1 MVKFKCDKYDTI
13 SWNHFIKDGKSIT
26 KEEIE
31 RYRLDYNKVLEGDDF
46 VDFPAGIVYTGGN
59 LMFYSTI
66 MKIDSIDRLRDI
78 RDALLVEQGINPT
91 RQGEQ
96 AIKVVVERI
105 DEIQAT
111 LDKSAT
117 KNLNRRK

>member
-1 MVKFKCDKYDTI
+1 MYLIIKYFYY
-13 SWNHFIKDGKSIT
+13 NNQSI
-26 KEEIE
+26 IQ
-31 RYRLDYNKVLEGDDF
+31 L
-46 VDFPAGIVYTGGN
+46 GGN

-111 LDKSAT
+111 LDKSTT
-117 KNLNRRK
+117 KNLNRK

>member
-1 MVKFKCDKYDTI
+1 MEKEFPSKTFFIIKFILY
-13 SWNHFIKDGKSIT
+13 IKFN
-26 KEEIE
+26 
-31 RYRLDYNKVLEGDDF
+31 RRQVR
-46 VDFPAGIVYTGGN
+46 
-59 LMFYSTI
+59 MFYSTI

-117 KNLNRRK
+117 KNLNRNRR

>member
-1 MVKFKCDKYDTI
+1 
-13 SWNHFIKDGKSIT
+13 
-26 KEEIE
+26 
-31 RYRLDYNKVLEGDDF
+31 
-46 VDFPAGIVYTGGN
+46 
-59 LMFYSTI
+59 MFYSTI

-91 RQGEQ
+91 RQGEH

-117 KNLNRRK
+117 KNRNIKR

>member
-1 MVKFKCDKYDTI
+1 MKYLNFGI
-13 SWNHFIKDGKSIT
+13 SNSGK
-26 KEEIE
+26 
-31 RYRLDYNKVLEGDDF
+31 
-46 VDFPAGIVYTGGN
+46 N
-59 LMFYSTI
+59 LFYHNIQSNN
-66 MKIDSIDRLRDI
+66 IDWRKSN
-78 RDALLVEQGINPT
+78 GINPT

-117 KNLNRRK
+117 KNINRK

>member
-1 MVKFKCDKYDTI
+1 
-13 SWNHFIKDGKSIT
+13 
-26 KEEIE
+26 
-31 RYRLDYNKVLEGDDF
+31 
-46 VDFPAGIVYTGGN
+46 
-59 LMFYSTI
+59 MFYSTI

-78 RDALLVEQGINPT
+78 RDALQGINPT

-117 KNLNRRK
+117 KNLNRNRK

>member
-1 MVKFKCDKYDTI
+1 
-13 SWNHFIKDGKSIT
+13 
-26 KEEIE
+26 
-31 RYRLDYNKVLEGDDF
+31 
-46 VDFPAGIVYTGGN
+46 
-59 LMFYSTI
+59 MFYSTI

-105 DEIQAT
+105 DEIQP
-111 LDKSAT
+111 SAGRYT
-117 KNLNRRK
+117 SYHLNHLRLFKFLVADLSNVA

>member
-1 MVKFKCDKYDTI
+1 MTKIF
-13 SWNHFIKDGKSIT
+13 FIIKI
-26 KEEIE
+26 IV
-31 RYRLDYNKVLEGDDF
+31 VL
-46 VDFPAGIVYTGGN
+46 YTGGN

-117 KNLNRRK
+117 KNRYR

>member
-1 MVKFKCDKYDTI
+1 
-13 SWNHFIKDGKSIT
+13 
-26 KEEIE
+26 
-31 RYRLDYNKVLEGDDF
+31 
-46 VDFPAGIVYTGGN
+46 
-59 LMFYSTI
+59 MFYSTI

-105 DEIQAT
+105 DEIQST
-111 LDKSAT
+111 LDKSSKISDFCDAFYNI
-117 KNLNRRK
+117 KKAFS

>member
-1 MVKFKCDKYDTI
+1 MLVI
-13 SWNHFIKDGKSIT
+13 IGGKVS
-26 KEEIE
+26 
-31 RYRLDYNKVLEGDDF
+31 
-46 VDFPAGIVYTGGN
+46 
-59 LMFYSTI
+59 MFYSTI

-117 KNLNRRK
+117 KNLNRNRK

>member
-1 MVKFKCDKYDTI
+1 MLVI
-13 SWNHFIKDGKSIT
+13 IGGKDS
-26 KEEIE
+26 
-31 RYRLDYNKVLEGDDF
+31 
-46 VDFPAGIVYTGGN
+46 
-59 LMFYSTI
+59 MFYSTI

-117 KNLNRRK
+117 KNLNRNRK

>member
-1 MVKFKCDKYDTI
+1 
-13 SWNHFIKDGKSIT
+13 
-26 KEEIE
+26 
-31 RYRLDYNKVLEGDDF
+31 
-46 VDFPAGIVYTGGN
+46 
-59 LMFYSTI
+59 MFYSTI

-105 DEIQAT
+105 DEIVIEIHYIIV
-111 LDKSAT
+111 KT
-117 KNLNRRK
+117 KIRLNLIRKNIELPMLLL

>member
-1 MVKFKCDKYDTI
+1 MKKLFNYKI
-13 SWNHFIKDGKSIT
+13 IIL
-26 KEEIE
+26 I
-31 RYRLDYNKVLEGDDF
+31 
-46 VDFPAGIVYTGGN
+46 IGGN
-59 LMFYSTI
+59 VSMFYSTI

-117 KNLNRRK
+117 KNKNRNR

>member
-1 MVKFKCDKYDTI
+1 
-13 SWNHFIKDGKSIT
+13 
-26 KEEIE
+26 
-31 RYRLDYNKVLEGDDF
+31 
-46 VDFPAGIVYTGGN
+46 
-59 LMFYSTI
+59 MFYSTI

-96 AIKVVVERI
+96 AVVERI

-111 LDKSAT
+111 LDKSAS
-117 KNLNRRK
+117 RQ

>member
-1 MVKFKCDKYDTI
+1 
-13 SWNHFIKDGKSIT
+13 
-26 KEEIE
+26 
-31 RYRLDYNKVLEGDDF
+31 
-46 VDFPAGIVYTGGN
+46 
-59 LMFYSTI
+59 MFYSTI

-111 LDKSAT
+111 LDKSASIFFFFLSISPVAEDT
-117 KNLNRRK
+117 VIILSSIYFSNISL

>member
-1 MVKFKCDKYDTI
+1 
-13 SWNHFIKDGKSIT
+13 
-26 KEEIE
+26 
-31 RYRLDYNKVLEGDDF
+31 
-46 VDFPAGIVYTGGN
+46 
-59 LMFYSTI
+59 MFYSTI

-96 AIKVVVERI
+96 VIKVVVERI

-117 KNLNRRK
+117 KNLNRR

>member
-1 MVKFKCDKYDTI
+1 
-13 SWNHFIKDGKSIT
+13 
-26 KEEIE
+26 
-31 RYRLDYNKVLEGDDF
+31 
-46 VDFPAGIVYTGGN
+46 
-59 LMFYSTI
+59 MFYSTI

-96 AIKVVVERI
+96 AIKVVERI

-111 LDKSAT
+111 LDKSAS
-117 KNLNRRK
+117 RQ

>member
-1 MVKFKCDKYDTI
+1 MDFHGNKI
-13 SWNHFIKDGKSIT
+13 SYKNLF
-26 KEEIE
+26 
-31 RYRLDYNKVLEGDDF
+31 YNKNHSNS
-46 VDFPAGIVYTGGN
+46 IYGGT

-111 LDKSAT
+111 LDKSST
-117 KNLNRRK
+117 KNKNRNR

>member
-1 MVKFKCDKYDTI
+1 MR
-13 SWNHFIKDGKSIT
+13 FI
-26 KEEIE
+26 
-31 RYRLDYNKVLEGDDF
+31 VLLY
-46 VDFPAGIVYTGGN
+46 IGGN
-59 LMFYSTI
+59 PMFYSTI

-111 LDKSAT
+111 LDKSST
-117 KNLNRRK
+117 KNKNRNR

>member
-1 MVKFKCDKYDTI
+1 
-13 SWNHFIKDGKSIT
+13 
-26 KEEIE
+26 
-31 RYRLDYNKVLEGDDF
+31 
-46 VDFPAGIVYTGGN
+46 
-59 LMFYSTI
+59 MFYSTI

-96 AIKVVVERI
+96 AIKVVVERM
-105 DEIQAT
+105 AT

-117 KNLNRRK
+117 KNLNRR

>member
-1 MVKFKCDKYDTI
+1 
-13 SWNHFIKDGKSIT
+13 
-26 KEEIE
+26 
-31 RYRLDYNKVLEGDDF
+31 
-46 VDFPAGIVYTGGN
+46 
-59 LMFYSTI
+59 MFYSTI

-117 KNLNRRK
+117 KPQQKISDLSVKTCYIQQATFKKKNV

>member
-1 MVKFKCDKYDTI
+1 
-13 SWNHFIKDGKSIT
+13 
-26 KEEIE
+26 
-31 RYRLDYNKVLEGDDF
+31 
-46 VDFPAGIVYTGGN
+46 
-59 LMFYSTI
+59 MFYSTI

-96 AIKVVVERI
+96 ASKRAPGLVSCNDYVAI

-111 LDKSAT
+111 LDKSAS
-117 KNLNRRK
+117 RQ

>member
-1 MVKFKCDKYDTI
+1 
-13 SWNHFIKDGKSIT
+13 
-26 KEEIE
+26 
-31 RYRLDYNKVLEGDDF
+31 
-46 VDFPAGIVYTGGN
+46 
-59 LMFYSTI
+59 MFYSTI

-117 KNLNRRK
+117 KNKNRRNL